1 MVLGKLDIHMQK
13 YETGGLS
20 YTTHKEKWN
29 RLKTKTWS
37 YKNPKKKISEKISW
51 HHSWQWYIGYGTES
65 LSNKSISKQIELQQT

>member
-20 YTTHKEKWN
+20 YTTHKENWN

-37 YKNPKKKISEKISW
+37 YKNPEKNKWKNILTSVLAVIYWIW
-51 HHSWQWYIGYGTES
+51 HWK
-65 LSNKSISKQIELQQT
+65 LKQQKHK